1 LKCTKNSLGDAKVM
15 KLGSEIFLLV
25 CVVVGWQFCYSAVWH
40 GHPGRVAT
48 GSKPVAQTGKAESA
62 IDGVRFVVE
71 AEEVV
76 TRYTP
81 ADNGAGPLWC
91 YGSTVIARKENNVYL
106 SIIETGKD
114 VPLLCNT
121 RWQLW
126 HRSANGWKIAQSEKE
141 YRQREPC
148 PIATFKEGAVFLSV
162 NPSIEPPG
170 VKYGRCRPLVLEFN
184 PDALA
189 NAAKIHHPVWAD
201 GAYFTDHSYRGF
213 AADGAN
219 GELLLLNINAK
230 TGEQFV
236 SYGDSSGKWHQKGK
250 IEFPIRA
257 CYPQVAL
264 RDRSAAVM
272 AIGDIVEPVEEW
284 RKLKFE
290 KLKRQWDYVFR
301 HLFYT
306 FTPDILTTD
315 FVAPVEIDT
324 VEKTAGHIQNLDLYI
339 DGAGAAHLLYL
350 KRPHQ
355 YSFIRDKYFPG
366 QAMTVHLEYVIIK
379 GGKVLSRKTLAETPQ
394 GSRGLEPSYGRFHIS
409 SDSALWVIAAGTYTD
424 GAERTFGN
432 YIGRIL
438 PGQSEPIFVRI
449 DLKHPFRTFFTSTVR
464 GGSEPS
470 DVIDLFGIAD
480 DNPNLRYARIR
491 LETGRNQTD

>member
-1 LKCTKNSLGDAKVM
+1 MELRSKISL
-15 KLGSEIFLLV
+15 LLCGAAAWLFSV
-25 CVVVGWQFCYSAVWH
+25 SAEL
-40 GHPGRVAT
+40 P
-48 GSKPVAQTGKAESA
+48 AQTEKAQTA
-62 IDGVRFVVE
+62 IEGARFVVE
-71 AEEVV
+71 VEEVV
-76 TRYTP
+76 TKYTP

-91 YGSTVIARKENNVYL
+91 YGSTVIARRGNDVYL
-106 SIIETGKD
+106 SVIETGKD

-148 PIATFKEGAVFLSV
+148 PIAIFQKGAVFLSA

-170 VKYGRCRPLVLEFN
+170 VKYGRCRPVVLEFN
-184 PDALA
+184 PNALA
-189 NAAKIHHPVWAD
+189 GAAKIHQPVWAD
-201 GAYFTDHSYRGF
+201 GTYFTDHSYRGF

-219 GELLLLNINAK
+219 GELLLLNINAQ
-230 TGEQFV
+230 TSEQFV
-236 SYGDSSGKWHQKGK
+236 SYCDSSGKWHQKGK

-264 RDRSAAVM
+264 RGRAAAVM

-284 RKLKFE
+284 QKLKFE
-290 KLKRQWDYVFR
+290 KLKRKWDYVFR
-301 HLFYT
+301 RLFYA
-306 FTPDILTTD
+306 FTADIRSSN
-315 FVAPVEIDT
+315 FVTPIEIDT

-339 DGAGAAHLLYL
+339 DEGRATHLLYL

-366 QAMTVHLEYVIIK
+366 QAMTAHLEYVVVK
-379 GGKVLSRKTLAETPQ
+379 DGKILSRKTLAETPQ
-394 GSRGLEPSYGRFHIS
+394 ESKGLEPSYGRFHIS
-409 SDSALWVIAAGTYTD
+409 SDGALWVIAAGTYTD
-424 GAERTFGN
+424 GTKRTFGN
-432 YIGRIL
+432 YAGRIL
-438 PGQSEPIFVRI
+438 PGQSGQKFVRI
-449 DLKHPFRTFFTSTVR
+449 DLKHPFRTFFTNTPR

-480 DNPNLRYARIR
+480 DNPNLRYAGIR
-491 LETGRNQTD
+491 LETNKN

>member
-1 LKCTKNSLGDAKVM
+1 MICA
-15 KLGSEIFLLV
+15 
-25 CVVVGWQFCYSAVWH
+25 VVGWLFCYSVVSEA
-40 GHPGRVAT
+40 GAR
-48 GSKPVAQTGKAESA
+48 KA
-62 IDGVRFVVE
+62 IDDVRFVVE

-76 TRYTP
+76 TKYTP
-81 ADNGAGPLWC
+81 ANNGAGPLWC
-91 YGSTVIARKENNVYL
+91 YGSTVIARKGNDVYL
-106 SIIETGKD
+106 SIIETGRD

-126 HRSANGWKIAQSEKE
+126 HRSAEGWKIAQGESE

-148 PIATFKEGAVFLSV
+148 PIGIFHKGAVFLSV

-184 PDALA
+184 PKALA
-189 NAAKIHHPVWAD
+189 SVAKKHQPAWAD
-201 GAYFTDHSYRGF
+201 GTYFTDHSYRGF
-213 AADGAN
+213 AADGAK
-219 GELLLLNINAK
+219 GELLLLNINAG

-236 SYGDSSGKWHQKGK
+236 SYCDSKGRWHQKGK
-250 IEFPIRA
+250 IKFPIRS
-257 CYPQVAL
+257 CYPQVGL
-264 RDRSAAVM
+264 RDHAAAVM

-290 KLKRQWDYVFR
+290 NLKRKWDYVFR
-301 HLFYT
+301 RLFYT
-306 FTPDILTTD
+306 YTPDIRTSD
-315 FVAPVEIDT
+315 FVTPIEIDT
-324 VEKTAGHIQNLDLYI
+324 VEKTAGHIRNFDLYI
-339 DGAGAAHLLYL
+339 DKSGSTHLLYL

-366 QAMTVHLEYVIIK
+366 QAMTAHLEYAVLK
-379 GGKVLSRKTLAETPQ
+379 DGKVLSRKTLAQTPQ
-394 GSRGLEPSYGRFHIS
+394 GSNGLEPSYGRFHIS
-409 SDSALWVIAAGTYTD
+409 SDGALWIIAAGTYID

-438 PGQSEPIFVRI
+438 PGPYKPKFIRI
-449 DLKHPFRTFFTSTVR
+449 ALKHPFRTFFTNTVR

-470 DVIDLFGIAD
+470 DIIDIFGIAD

-491 LETGRNQTD
+491 LKSGK